1 LSFFKAVNFGAFVGD
16 PTRTKLILQRI
27 VNDTKRVKVKDVCIC
42 ECGTAFRVIKQLSGE
57 QPFEVSS
64 VTEVHARYLRDRPD

>member
-1 LSFFKAVNFGAFVGD
+1 LSFFEAVNFGAFVGD

-27 VNDTKRVKVKDVCIC
+27 VNEAKRLNVKEVCIC
-42 ECGTAFRVIKQLSGE
+42 ECGTAFRVMKQLSGE